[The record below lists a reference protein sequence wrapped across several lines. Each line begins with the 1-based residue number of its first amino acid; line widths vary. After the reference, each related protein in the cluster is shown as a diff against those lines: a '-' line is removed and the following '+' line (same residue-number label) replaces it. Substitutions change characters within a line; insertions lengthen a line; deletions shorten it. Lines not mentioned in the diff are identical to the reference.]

1 MSREMKYVQ
10 QCMGVNGLEKII
22 LREVRGFSA
31 EVSSFSFAIT
41 FAILNLFLHYHNSQF
56 NSFLSCDPSFIY
68 CSDLGS

>member
-41 FAILNLFLHYHNSQF
+41 FAILNRINYLVG
-56 NSFLSCDPSFIY
+56 P
-68 CSDLGS
+68 